1 MKHTTI
7 TKVIGI
13 SLSAALLASVAT
25 GCGSAS
31 NGDTVQ
37 IINVSYDPTR
47 ELYTAYNELFAK
59 HWKEKT
65 GQDVEVTQS
74 HGGSG
79 KQALEVANGLEA
91 DVVTLAL
98 EYDVDAI
105 QDAGLIGDGWISEF
119 DNDPQSIIS
128 YRKLPQTDRELRRMC
143 QLKNPL
149 NHMTVMFSKKEVL
162 DAGGYQH
169 FYLFED
175 YWLWA
180 RMIKNGVKL
189 YNVQDVLVNVRGGS
203 AMSARRGGWKYAKS
217 EIRFQRKILQMA

>member
-74 HGGSG
+74 PM
-79 KQALEVANGLEA
+79 AVLENRR
-91 DVVTLAL
+91 
-98 EYDVDAI
+98 
-105 QDAGLIGDGWISEF
+105 W
-119 DNDPQSIIS
+119 
-128 YRKLPQTDRELRRMC
+128 KLPTGWRQ
-143 QLKNPL
+143 
-149 NHMTVMFSKKEVL
+149 
-162 DAGGYQH
+162 
-169 FYLFED
+169 
-175 YWLWA
+175 
-180 RMIKNGVKL
+180 
-189 YNVQDVLVNVRGGS
+189 
-203 AMSARRGGWKYAKS
+203 MS
-217 EIRFQRKILQMA
+217 